1 MSQALAQYHASAGND
16 DKLITLQLSSTAFT
30 TRYLVSAFEDITA
43 FLEDGATT
51 VTFEATGL
59 SINLPKS
66 AAGAE
71 MELQFGID
79 NVTGEARDL
88 IEAARKGKADVFITL
103 RQYMASDLTEPC
115 SAPIKFKVTTA
126 ITSRTNCSASAGIGY
141 LSNSAWPRERF
152 TVEYAPGLAN
162 FT

>member
-1 MSQALAQYHASAGND
+1 MSNALAQYHASSGRD
-16 DKLITLQLSSTAFT
+16 EKIMTLQLSSTAFE
-30 TRYLVSAFEDITA
+30 TRYLVSAFDDLTA
-43 FLEDGATT
+43 SLEDETT

-79 NVTGEARDL
+79 NVTGEARAL
-88 IEAARKGKADVFITL
+88 IEAARKAKADVFITL